1 MIIIIIN
8 MIEHHHQIIVKRHH
22 DSKVLKLI
30 RSEACWAGQLLPEG
44 EPCHFHYPVIIKH
57 EQQFLLILILVYHHK
72 NDHHQNSCCPEMNR
86 VTYNWTW
93 TNYNWI
99 IDSWHCLTDWPFH
112 FERHT
117 ERSSISEINKKN
129 INVFVVDCWLLA
141 ENNCLVR
148 EVYITLGR
156 QQLAS
161 SG

>member
-30 RSEACWAGQLLPEG
+30 RSEACWAGQMLPEG

-57 EQQFLLILILVYHHK
+57 EQQLLLILIFVYHHE
-72 NDHHQNSCCPEMNR
+72 NDHHQNSCCPEMNP

-99 IDSWHCLTDWPFH
+99 IDSCHCLTDWPFH

-117 ERSSISEINKKN
+117 ERSRDARAGLLDTGRGGAREKSTGRGGAKKRIN
-129 INVFVVDCWLLA
+129 
-141 ENNCLVR
+141 
-148 EVYITLGR
+148 
-156 QQLAS
+156 
-161 SG
+161 